1 LIEPHGK
8 VLINRWVKDTTKQ
21 DRLKCD
27 AQQFPQVCLEEERAR
42 DLQNIA
48 DGAYSPLK
56 GFMRQHDFLK
66 VVNDMTLEDGTVW
79 TVPIILPVPEGVAGS
94 LKEGTTIALAD
105 TRGTLLAVMEL
116 DEIYDYEKE
125 VAAEKLYGTDDPS
138 HPGAKAFLEGGEVLL
153 GGDIRMLQRGP
164 TAFPEYQLAPI
175 ETRVLFEEKGWQR
188 IVGFQTRNPPH
199 RGHEYLQKSALE
211 GADGLLIH
219 PKIGRKKRGDFRDEV
234 ILSTY
239 RVLIEDYFPRNRVV
253 LSILPAEMRY
263 MGPREAVFDA
273 IVRKNYGCTHF
284 IVGRDHAGVGDFYD
298 SFAAHAI
305 FSEIDGIGI
314 EPLFFDFA
322 FYCLKC
328 GGMVSGKTCPHSQAD
343 RVNPSGTK
351 IRSFLE
357 AGELPPSE
365 MMRPEVAQT
374 ILQSDDPFVR

>member
-1 LIEPHGK
+1 MIEPHGK
-8 VLINRWVKDTTKQ
+8 VLVNRWVKDTTKQ
-21 DRLKCD
+21 DRLKRD
-27 AQQFPQVCLEEERAR
+27 AQQLPQVCLEEERLR

-48 DGAYSPLK
+48 DGAYSPLQ

-79 TVPIILPVPEGVAGS
+79 TVPIILPVPEKVAGS
-94 LKEGTTIALAD
+94 LKEGTTVALTD

-125 VAAEKLYGTDDPS
+125 VAAEKLYGTDES
-138 HPGAKAFLEGGEVLL
+138 AHPGAKTFLEGGEVLL

-175 ETRVLFEEKGWQR
+175 ETRVLFEERAWR
-188 IVGFQTRNPPH
+188 RVVGFQTRNPPH

-239 RVLIEDYFPRNRVV
+239 RVLIEGYFPQDRVV

-322 FYCLKC
+322 FHCSKC

-357 AGELPPSE
+357 AGEPPPSE

-374 ILQSDDPFVR
+374 ILKSDDPFVR